1 MLLLASL
8 AVPAFGAGP
17 CPPGIWPEGAE
28 CGHVRV
34 PEDRSRPDGRNLD
47 LFLVRLPAAGPEP
60 SQGAVFYLAGG
71 PGQAASEIAA
81 DLPDILAVLRPRR
94 DLVFV
99 DQRGT
104 GRSQALTCPGPFRS
118 RVELGE
124 LSPEDVRA
132 CREVLERRADLRRY
146 TTWDAV
152 EDLESVRLA
161 LGYERIDLFGASYG
175 TQVAQAYLR
184 RHADRARAAVLA
196 GALPLAPETVP
207 FDSRD
212 AERALRLLLDDC
224 AADAACAA
232 AFPRLSEETAEVL
245 KRLERSPVRVQVD
258 DREVL
263 FDRPAFARTLRTRLF
278 SAEAA
283 ARVPLALHRAFAG
296 DYVSMARAAVR
307 IAAAQRPNEN
317 LGMFLT
323 VVCSEW
329 MRFVD
334 EASIRRL
341 GEGTFFGPERGLAW
355 LRSCGAWPRADLPVD
370 FAAPVRADV
379 PVLLLSGR
387 LDPVTPPH
395 WGEQVAM
402 FLPRA
407 RQVVFAASA
416 HFPTG
421 DCASGL
427 VAQFVEQ
434 ASAARLD
441 ARCAASEVRPPFVLD
456 GARAPENPGSGRVQA
471 LFLLR

>member
-1 MLLLASL
+1 MTGLMLLLASL
-8 AVPAFGAGP
+8 AAPAFGAV
-17 CPPGIWPEGAE
+17 CPAGTWPEGAQ
-28 CGHVRV
+28 CRRVRV
-34 PEDRSRPDGRNLD
+34 PEDRTLPDGRMLD
-47 LFLVRLPAAGPEP
+47 LFVVRLPATGPEP
-60 SQGAVFYLAGG
+60 AQGAVFLLAGG
-71 PGQAASEIAA
+71 PGEAASEYAS
-81 DLPDILAVLRPRR
+81 DLPGVLAVLRPHR

-104 GRSQALTCPGPFRS
+104 GRSHALTCPGPFVS

-132 CREVLERRADLRRY
+132 CREVLEREADLRRY

-152 EDLESVRLA
+152 ADLESVRLA

-184 RHADRARAAVLA
+184 RHADRVRTAVLV
-196 GALPLAPETVP
+196 GALPLAPETLP
-207 FDSRD
+207 FEARD

-224 AADAACAA
+224 AADTACAA
-232 AFPRLSEETAEVL
+232 AFPWLSEETAEVF
-245 KRLERSPVRVQVD
+245 KRLGQTPVRVKVD
-258 DREVL
+258 DDPAGEVL
-263 FDRPAFARTLRTRLF
+263 FDHLTFARTLRTRLY

-296 DYVSMARAAVR
+296 DYLPMARAAVR
-307 IAAAQRPNEN
+307 IAAAQRRHES

-323 VVCSEW
+323 VICSEW
-329 MRFVD
+329 MPYVG
-334 EASIRRL
+334 EASVRRL
-341 GEGTFFGPERGLAW
+341 AEGTFFGPESVLGW
-355 LRSCGAWPRADLPVD
+355 QQSCRSWPRADVPAD

-395 WGEQVAM
+395 WGEQVAV
-402 FLPRA
+402 FLPHA
-407 RQVVFAASA
+407 RQIVFAASA

-427 VAQFVEQ
+427 VAQFLEQ
-434 ASAARLD
+434 GSAARLD
-441 ARCAASEVRPPFVLD
+441 DRCAQSEVRPPFAV
-456 GARAPENPGSGRVQA
+456 P
-471 LFLLR
+471 